1 MIGRKSIATLIL
13 LVIAAVQTASAQTA
27 PAAPAAPAG
36 KEPPTGRQ
44 EAKASVQGSSFYRLD
59 FVIREMDGQ
68 KVVDSQRNSL
78 LVESSKSAKIVSG
91 AETPY
96 STKRIRRQLGL
107 PDVASDTDNI
117 GYRNTGVQINCT
129 VRNVTGAS
137 AVQLDAHLEISS
149 ILPQE
154 GDLIVFRK
162 ISTDMNTFLELD
174 KLTTVSIAADSS
186 SRNYYYV
193 DVTATKI
200 KDVVSIQERIHATG
214 STTDVGLC
222 VKDEKVYSP
231 GAVIARDESGQGFLR
246 CSESGNWVW
255 TLKSQDSEPSA
266 KRK

>member
-1 MIGRKSIATLIL
+1 MIGRKSIVTMIL
-13 LVIAAVQTASAQTA
+13 LVIAAVQTASAQAVLT
-27 PAAPAAPAG
+27 PNG
-36 KEPPTGRQ
+36 IQG
-44 EAKASVQGSSFYRLD
+44 AKDSVQGSSFYRLD

-68 KVVDSQRNSL
+68 KVVDSQRYSL
-78 LVESSKSAKIVSG
+78 LVESSKLARMVSG

-96 STKRIRRQLGL
+96 STQLIRRQLGL
-107 PDVASDTDNI
+107 PDVASDTGNI

-137 AVQLDAHLEISS
+137 AVKLDAHLEISS

-154 GDLIVFRK
+154 GDLTVVRK
-162 ISTDMNTFLELD
+162 ISTDMNTFLELG
-174 KLTTVSIAADSS
+174 KLTTVSITEDSS
-186 SRNYYYV
+186 SRHHYYV

-231 GAVIARDESGQGFLR
+231 GYIIDRDALGQVLLCTVSGTWR
-246 CSESGNWVW
+246 WAPE
-255 TLKSQDSEPSA
+255 A
-266 KRK
+266 KDNEMHMKLIGVLP